1 MCLVLRV
8 PTHAHTHARI
18 QTHAVVKLAARG
30 YTHVGGTRVCAQMSA
45 SGRSLDV
52 GSRIYVWERKIIH
65 HVRGHPELAVVDGRC
80 FGHRFSMDARVIKLM
95 SVFD

>member
-1 MCLVLRV
+1 MSGAAC
-8 PTHAHTHARI
+8 PHTHAHARTHTDARGG
-18 QTHAVVKLAARG
+18 KLAARG

-65 HVRGHPELAVVDGRC
+65 HVRGHPELAVVDGRY